1 MQITETRNEGLIREY
16 KVALPAAEI
25 SRKLEGRLSELAK
38 TIKIPGFRPGKVPM
52 SLVRQRFGSALRNEV
67 LEQVISESSQALIK
81 DRNLRPAATPKLSIS
96 AYEEAGDLEYE
107 IAVEVLPDIV
117 PPDYSQIMLER
128 LVAEPGDDDVAEALD
143 RLARHARQFSEADA
157 GHVAARGDLAIVNF
171 VGPEDRK
178 GFRDE
183 EGEGVPIEIG
193 SDEPLP
199 GVGEQLDGARVG
211 ERREIAVTFPADYA
225 VESLRGLTTTYEVEV
240 VGLRVAPP
248 VAIDEELAKRFG
260 FDNLEALKAE
270 ILRQRREDLRGL
282 SRMRLKRALLDRLA
296 ELYSFDVPEVLVSRE
311 YENICRH
318 MTGNETASSAGE
330 PHVHDEGC
338 GHDHDHELAHG
349 EEPRDAPADA
359 LSSETPPD
367 AKLSE
372 EQRQEFRALA
382 ERRVR
387 LGLVL
392 AEVGRQSH
400 IKVTPDELNRAIV
413 AEARRWPGQE
423 REVFTYFQQH
433 GEARDALAA
442 PILEDKVVDYIVEL
456 SQVTERQVSPADLL
470 REVQEAP
477 ISQA

>member
-1 MQITETRNEGLIREY
+1 MQITETRNEGLIREF

-117 PPDYSQIMLER
+117 PPDYSQITLER
-128 LVAEPGDDDVAEALD
+128 LVAEPGDDDVARALD

-178 GFRDE
+178 GFRGE

-193 SDEPLP
+193 GDDPLP
-199 GVGEQLDGARVG
+199 GVGLQLEGARVG
-211 ERREIAVTFPADYA
+211 ERRGITVTFPADYA
-225 VESLRGLTTTYEVEV
+225 VEPLRGLTTTYDVEV

-248 VAIDEELAKRFG
+248 VAIDDELAKRFG

-282 SRMRLKRALLDRLA
+282 SRLRLKRALLDRLA
-296 ELYSFDVPEVLVSRE
+296 ELYSFDLPEVLVSRE
-311 YENICRH
+311 YENICRQLS
-318 MTGNETASSAGE
+318 GNEGASAAAQ
-330 PHVHDEGC
+330 PHVHDERC
-338 GHDHDHELAHG
+338 GHDHDHEHAHG
-349 EEPRDAPADA
+349 EEAPADA
-359 LSSETPPD
+359 SSPETAYD

-372 EQRQEFRALA
+372 EQRREFRALA

-392 AEVGRQSH
+392 AEVGRQNH

-456 SQVTERQVSPADLL
+456 SKVTERQVSPEDLL